1 MTDKDKEIIEKVQ
14 TFGLFNGKDEVEVY
28 AHFIPDAI
36 DPDDK
41 LCQDGEG
48 TRLYF
53 ELFTDAI
60 LRSII
65 DDDSFVYE
73 YGVVLECDSRSLD
86 ILHEYMFPQDY
97 YDQKELENDIFRD
110 AVRHQ
115 DRMCDVVL
123 KLRPKT
129 DDSRNICLA
138 EFHAPISVE
147 GRKNC
152 DVPFY
157 ETCEFEIYGTLNLSL
172 VTEIGDYSEPN
183 ASEKFARIQNILSN
197 KEAFQEL
204 YYRYDVE
211 EGKLLRD
218 DQE

>member
-1 MTDKDKEIIEKVQ
+1 MTEEEKSNSYLTWDDGKIAETVNRS
-14 TFGLFNGKDEVEVY
+14 FGLFNGKDEVKVY

-97 YDQKELENDIFRD
+97 YDQKAKFFPISWREEDQTSNVKLTSQAAN
-110 AVRHQ
+110 
-115 DRMCDVVL
+115 VL
-123 KLRPKT
+123 KMLGKYKL
-129 DDSRNICLA
+129 NQ
-138 EFHAPISVE
+138 EFI
-147 GRKNC
+147 
-152 DVPFY
+152 
-157 ETCEFEIYGTLNLSL
+157 T
-172 VTEIGDYSEPN
+172 TE
-183 ASEKFARIQNILSN
+183 
-197 KEAFQEL
+197 
-204 YYRYDVE
+204 
-211 EGKLLRD
+211 LRD
-218 DQE
+218 RPIDKYTYQEIKRAKK